1 MDETF
6 SATIVNILPL
16 VQSAILPQ
24 IQKSVLV
31 TVEALSKDP
40 NFSNYTF
47 GCALWDNFCN
57 RLQENGPLWGD
68 DIEIIRHGNESKIK
82 IGTLVFRHH
91 RVQGKK
97 LLPRGAKTLKAYV
110 EHMPEQLI
118 LPLLNDQK
126 FKVCPENLVIA
137 IIADQTYGLRAVF
150 IGALVSSG
158 KDYSWITRHSVYSA
172 KDDIQSLG
180 EYSLYPL
187 PEEEIETPIVV
198 LQDRKRAISDLV
210 ANTPMVTLK
219 NTENTRTSSK

>member
-1 MDETF
+1 MYETI
-6 SATIVNILPL
+6 SAKIADILPL

-24 IQKSVLV
+24 IQKSVSV

-40 NFSNYTF
+40 NFSNYSF

-57 RLQENGPLWGD
+57 RLQGNAPLWGD

-82 IGTLVFRHH
+82 IGALVFRHH

-97 LLPRGAKTLKAYV
+97 FLPRGAKTLKNYV
-110 EHMPEQLI
+110 ENMPEQMI

-137 IIADQTYGLRAVF
+137 IIADQLSGLRAVF
-150 IGALVSSG
+150 IGALIFNG
-158 KDYSWITRHSVYSA
+158 NDYSWIIKNSVYSA
-172 KDDIQSLG
+172 MDETPSAGI
-180 EYSLYPL
+180 YSFYPL

-198 LQDRKRAISDLV
+198 LKDRK
-210 ANTPMVTLK
+210 T
-219 NTENTRTSSK
+219 TRTSSR